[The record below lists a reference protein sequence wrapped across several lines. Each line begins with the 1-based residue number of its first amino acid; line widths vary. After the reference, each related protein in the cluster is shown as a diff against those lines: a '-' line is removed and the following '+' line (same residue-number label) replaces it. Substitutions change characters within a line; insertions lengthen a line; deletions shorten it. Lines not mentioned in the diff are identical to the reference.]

1 MLSRSVAHDL
11 DLPAPPEH
19 RKIVPRGLLGF
30 RSNEPPL
37 VSCRQVIADMIQF
50 RPRPATSTA
59 RGTNR
64 NPGSAFLGRA
74 SVRAGVPQCLN
85 LKYQVDRLNPQ
96 FCILGPKASELL
108 LNAWIGNSLIR
119 RRGTAAKSFGSSP
132 LARELQDVLRAGS
145 GRTARH
151 SEPLDAS

>member
-1 MLSRSVAHDL
+1 MVPLGNGAPLSRRTPQCFRGPSRTIWIF
-11 DLPAPPEH
+11 PPEH
-19 RKIVPRGLLGF
+19 RKIVPRRLLGF

-108 LNAWIGNSLIR
+108 LNA
-119 RRGTAAKSFGSSP
+119 
-132 LARELQDVLRAGS
+132 
-145 GRTARH
+145 
-151 SEPLDAS
+151 